1 MIRRSRIAAAF
12 AVLLLACIA
21 GVRGQEVTTVDFRA
35 DVMSSIK
42 IADSTA
48 LCLVGH
54 VVFFHNGAVITCDS
68 AIRYSDRMMD
78 CYRNVVVNKDSTFI
92 YGDKA
97 DYNGLLNEARIY
109 SPLIK
114 MVDKDA
120 TLYTYNFTFN
130 TLTNIGRYYGGGT
143 MSQKDNLMESDEGYY
158 YADNRELIGVRNV
171 EMQNPQYTISSR
183 LSA

>member
-1 MIRRSRIAAAF
+1 MIRRSRIAAVF

-97 DYNGLLNEARIY
+97 DYNG
-109 SPLIK
+109 
-114 MVDKDA
+114 
-120 TLYTYNFTFN
+120 
-130 TLTNIGRYYGGGT
+130 
-143 MSQKDNLMESDEGYY
+143 
-158 YADNRELIGVRNV
+158 
-171 EMQNPQYTISSR
+171 
-183 LSA
+183 